1 MTETRLTA
9 WMRSISPTGAFDVES
24 DADDWMYEDEDSEFE
39 LELPELLRK
48 QQREAEAR
56 ESDTYS
62 EAGSEGEYGDMS
74 HIIKVDME
82 KMTDLQGK
90 DMERA
95 SDNMQTS

>member
-1 MTETRLTA
+1 MGA
-9 WMRSISPTGAFDVES
+9 YMPTGAFDVDS
-24 DADDWMYEDEDSEFE
+24 DIDDWMYEGEESEFE

-62 EAGSEGEYGDMS
+62 EAGSEGEYGDLS
-74 HIIKVDME
+74 HMIKVDME

>member
-1 MTETRLTA
+1 
-9 WMRSISPTGAFDVES
+9 
-24 DADDWMYEDEDSEFE
+24 MYEDEDSEFE

-62 EAGSEGEYGDMS
+62 EAGSEGEYGDLN
-74 HIIKVDME
+74 HIIRVDME
-82 KMTDLQGK
+82 KMTDLQGR

-95 SDNMQTS
+95 SDSMQTS